1 MPRWKEAE
9 KAFYY
14 GSVNEKALVSG
25 EVRIKINKNQP
36 KDGDCVFGRYV
47 FAGQKHVAPFEEGK
61 FMHNP
66 SMMLFQ

>member
-1 MPRWKEAE
+1 M
-9 KAFYY
+9 
-14 GSVNEKALVSG
+14 NEKALVSG

-36 KDGDCVFGRYV
+36 KDGDRVFGRNV